1 VSERPY
7 CAAGGNACDSF
18 QIGLRERPC
27 PEGECSVRPLV
38 AGQDVEA
45 QARALAEQI
54 AELAK
59 VLMEEFGGPTRSEG
73 AVDMAIRLLREQR
86 AAQAEAER
94 ETLTWRRMVDS
105 ERERTAAAERRAQA
119 AEAIAL
125 GGKLCI
131 SQQHADLERR
141 AQEAEH
147 GIARWEVYA
156 QGLEAQVRSARE
168 ALRMLM
174 SNAMAILRETGG
186 HRGLAHTSRVSM
198 ELAIDFARSAL
209 SSSPVSSP
217 ERKE

>member
-86 AAQAEAER
+86 AAQAEAEKMPV
-94 ETLTWRRMVDS
+94 TYRRIDGKGLIYAVYGSSSNDYANAL
-105 ERERTAAAERRAQA
+105 EAKVAEAERKGANEMLDRIRGALKTWPDGGCDRVVA
-119 AEAIAL
+119 TYVEAIAA
-125 GGKLCI
+125 GRV
-131 SQQHADLERR
+131 AEAERR
-141 AQEAEH
+141 AQEAEERR
-147 GIARWEVYA
+147 AETVAANTAA
-156 QGLEAQVRSARE
+156 QERIKELEME
-168 ALRMLM
+168 
-174 SNAMAILRETGG
+174 IE
-186 HRGLAHTSRVSM
+186 SRDN
-198 ELAIDFARSAL
+198 EF
-209 SSSPVSSP
+209 
-217 ERKE
+217 KEHVCECE

>member
-1 VSERPY
+1 MT
-7 CAAGGNACDSF
+7 D
-18 QIGLRERPC
+18 
-27 PEGECSVRPLV
+27 PLV
-38 AGQDVEA
+38 EA
-45 QARALAEQI
+45 AKAVHRTFGMLEPHPDDCAFCEPILSAL
-54 AELAK
+54 
-59 VLMEEFGGPTRSEG
+59 
-73 AVDMAIRLLREQR
+73 R

-94 ETLTWRRMVDS
+94 RYTALKAECDADHPPEPWASELQARVEAAEMETLTWRRMVDS